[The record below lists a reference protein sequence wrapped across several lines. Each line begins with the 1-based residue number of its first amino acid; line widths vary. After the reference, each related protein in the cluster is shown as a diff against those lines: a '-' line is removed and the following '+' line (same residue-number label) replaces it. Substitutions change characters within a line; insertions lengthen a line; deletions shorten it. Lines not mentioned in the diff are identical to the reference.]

1 MFKKNDKMRK
11 LHAHV
16 YSQPLEEHLIDPNGS
31 PPVLNPTDWS
41 APVYKRSTYQV
52 LKEEIW
58 GREKKKSP
66 LHGFLD

>member
-1 MFKKNDKMRK
+1 MRK

-16 YSQPLEEHLIDPNGS
+16 YSQPLEEPLIDPNWS

-58 GREKKKSP
+58 GREKKKSH
-66 LHGFLD
+66 LCMASLIDMSFG